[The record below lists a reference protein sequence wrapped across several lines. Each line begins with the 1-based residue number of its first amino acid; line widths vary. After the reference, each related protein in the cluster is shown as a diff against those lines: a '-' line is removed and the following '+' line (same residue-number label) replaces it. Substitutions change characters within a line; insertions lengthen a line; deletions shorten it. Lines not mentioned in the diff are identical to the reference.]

1 MDHASGMA
9 DRRYA
14 ITGAKF
20 QARAPVILW
29 YIVDTGLQR
38 LCF

>member
-1 MDHASGMA
+1 MDHGSDKA
-9 DRRYA
+9 DRRYT

-20 QARAPVILW
+20 QARASVILW